1 MGLIMA
7 RVEVLKNVS
16 INTGVKLYRED
27 TIQPTTKCLLDFRSK
42 WAGAAKNLPVL
53 GAIKNLAYYDN
64 GAQITSTNASD
75 VVPYLNK
82 GLRFNQTN
90 ARCRITLHED
100 HAPKFTDQNWL
111 AQFYLSP
118 ELYSQAGSSET
129 SGSGNN
135 QLFHIGQ
142 NIGTTPADCIL
153 TINPIVAS
161 DKKTLTG
168 LNIFGR
174 GVAIQITRSNGS
186 NAALAILDALSAT
199 TIKKTHIAVS
209 VKIVAAQTTLTLI
222 VNNTLKLTNSAN
234 NVVTT
239 IQNTKR
245 NLNSDSSFPAV
256 TEGTYYRY
264 RFDDMT
270 NSVLSVDELV
280 ALDYQAC
287 LTAFS

>member
-1 MGLIMA
+1 MA

-27 TIQPTTKCLLDFRSK
+27 TIQPTTKCLLDFRSN
-42 WAGAAKNLPVL
+42 WSGAAKNLPVL
-53 GAIKNLAYYDN
+53 SVIKNLAYYDN
-64 GAQITSTNASD
+64 DAQVTSGHAID

-100 HAPKFTDQNWL
+100 QAPKFTDQNWL

-118 ELYSQAGSSET
+118 EIYSQAGSSET
-129 SGSGNN
+129 VGSGNN

-142 NIGTTPADCIL
+142 NLGQGPADCIL
-153 TINPIVAS
+153 TINPIVGS

-174 GVAIQITRSNGS
+174 GIAIQITRSSSATGI
-186 NAALAILDALSAT
+186 AILDALSAT

-209 VKIVAAQTTLTLI
+209 VKVGAAQTALTLI

-245 NLNSDSSFPAV
+245 NLNSDSGFPAV